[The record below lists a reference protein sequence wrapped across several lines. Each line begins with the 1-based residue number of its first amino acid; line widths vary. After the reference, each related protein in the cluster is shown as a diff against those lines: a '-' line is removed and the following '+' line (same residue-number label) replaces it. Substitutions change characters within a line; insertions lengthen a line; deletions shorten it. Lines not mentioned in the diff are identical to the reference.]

1 MRTREGD
8 DAGAGLITIGEQPR
22 KRVHPRAAVPYPFYD
37 KALPRMFGQVKGTLF
52 VDYVRMLRAQ
62 KGVDWSRHLTADDLV
77 FLSQRIE
84 PADWYP
90 METFERMGLAILNEI
105 TPNLDLVRAWGRA
118 QIDWLSQTHAN
129 LIAVGDAR
137 ETLMRFR
144 VLRASFFDYDAL
156 QIADLCDGE
165 AVIIAPTG
173 WGPEPK
179 KPQATKHSASS
190 SGCSRSP
197 AQPGRERG
205 SRRKLGRTSS
215 SRPSSSAGK
224 ARRWVDAP
232 RGHGLEGPGATLV
245 SHRERGRGV
254 AGSRGCP
261 VD

>member
-1 MRTREGD
+1 M
-8 DAGAGLITIGEQPR
+8 
-22 KRVHPRAAVPYPFYD
+22 PYPFYD
-37 KALPRMFGQVKGTLF
+37 KAIPRMFGQVKGTLF

-118 QIDWLSQTHAN
+118 QIDWLLQTHAN

-165 AVIIAPTG
+165 AVIIVAYG
-173 WGPEPK
+173 MGPRAEE
-179 KPQATKHSASS
+179 AASHQTL
-190 SGCSRSP
+190 GFF
-197 AQPGRERG
+197 ER
-205 SRRKLGRTSS
+205 L
-215 SRPSSSAGK
+215 
-224 ARRWVDAP
+224 
-232 RGHGLEGPGATLV
+232 LEVAGATRTRAWFSTKAWEDELITTIQL
-245 SHRERGRGV
+245 RWEGAAMG
-254 AGSRGCP
+254 
-261 VD
+261 